1 MDDRTNELPENFGL
15 IYSELLQQC
24 WQAAPGGRG
33 ISFTSKQIK
42 GQPYWYL
49 QLTIGNRST
58 QHYLGPE
65 SPELLAQIKKQR
77 QLWNDASPDIEK
89 RQQLVGM
96 LRAAGAPTL
105 RGVEARVI
113 ELLAESGLFF
123 AGGVLVGSHAFASY
137 QQMLGVR
144 WPEAYTKTMDIDL
157 SASDALQ
164 IAFPQPEISLKKVL
178 LDAGLGFFEVPML
191 DPRSPSTSFVMRGK
205 QLRVDVL
212 VPEHGKPAAKPVYL
226 ESLKAFATPVRF
238 LDYLLASVEPVALL
252 TPAGVLAHV
261 PTPGRFA
268 LHKLVVSQRRPASE
282 STKAHKDEQQA
293 ALLLGLL
300 LQDRPDEIR
309 AALKAAK
316 SQPPKFQQQ
325 LRTGLRR
332 LPAELQAAKVIK
344 SFA

>member
-1 MDDRTNELPENFGL
+1 MGLVTFELPENFGL

-33 ISFTSKQIK
+33 ISFASKQIK
-42 GQPYWYL
+42 GLPYWYL
-49 QLTIGNRST
+49 QLTVGSRST

-77 QLWNDASPDIEK
+77 QLWKDASPDIVK
-89 RQQLVGM
+89 RQQLIGM

-105 RGVEARVI
+105 RGIEARVI
-113 ELLAESGLFF
+113 ELLAESGIFF
-123 AGGVLVGSHAFASY
+123 AGGVLVGSHAFAAY

-157 SASDALQ
+157 TGSDALSV
-164 IAFPQPEISLKKVL
+164 ALPQSEISLKKTL
-178 LDAGLGFFEVPML
+178 LDAQLGFFEVPML

-212 VPEHGKPAAKPVYL
+212 IPERGKPATKPVYL
-226 ESLKAFATPVRF
+226 QALKTFATPVRF
-238 LDYLLASVEPVALL
+238 LDYLLDSTEPVALL
-252 TPAGVLAHV
+252 TPSGVLAHV

-282 STKAHKDEQQA
+282 RAKAHKDERQA

-300 LQDRPDEIR
+300 LRDRPDEIR
-309 AALKAAK
+309 DALKTAQT
-316 SQPPKFQQQ
+316 QPAKFQQQ
-325 LRTGLRR
+325 LRAGLRR
-332 LPAELQAAKVIK
+332 LPAELQAAKAIK